1 MEINKQ
7 DIYIG
12 SSIRCIRKKMQFS
25 LKLLA
30 QELNVSIQQLQ
41 KYETA
46 KNKVSASLLYEI
58 SRIFEVPIARF
69 FQNFEPSNIEQ
80 HNCGFNILL
89 IEDNIND
96 ELIIRKAITDFPEK
110 TNLYCV
116 KDGHKALEFFC
127 SLHNVACRGCI
138 QPDIVLLELNLAKTD
153 GLDILK
159 NIKRDRQLNST
170 PVVLLTDRENTDD
183 MNSSYNLHAG
193 GLVVKSCSADGLKT
207 QVHNLL
213 SYWAQ
218 LVTLP
223 KEHHLTDSPSDNN

>member
-1 MEINKQ
+1 MNTQEQ
-7 DIYIG
+7 DVYIG
-12 SSIRCIRKKMQFS
+12 NSIRCLRKKMQLS
-25 LKLLA
+25 LKSLA
-30 QELNVSIQQLQ
+30 QKLNVSIQQLQ

-58 SRIFEVPIARF
+58 SKIFEVPVARF
-69 FQNFEPSNIEQ
+69 FQNLELTDISQ

-89 IEDNIND
+89 IEDDIND

-116 KDGHKALEFFC
+116 KDGEKALEFFC
-127 SLHNVACRGCI
+127 NLHNAACRGCI
-138 QPDIVLLELNLAKTD
+138 QPDIVLVELNLAKTD
-153 GLDILK
+153 GLSILR

-170 PVVLLTDRENTDD
+170 PVVLLADRENTED
-183 MNSSYNLHAG
+183 MNLSYNLYAG
-193 GLVVKSCSADGLKT
+193 GLVVKSCSAEGLKT

-213 SYWAQ
+213 SYWTQ

-223 KEHHLTDSPSDNN
+223 KQHHLTEVTSHQ